1 MFCVL
6 KFSFKYCH
14 YFVRGLYCR
23 ILHMKEYSHENIISY
38 LTNLQKVNNE
48 LILLSYMIVSTS
60 C

>member
-1 MFCVL
+1 
-6 KFSFKYCH
+6 
-14 YFVRGLYCR
+14 
-23 ILHMKEYSHENIISY
+23 MKEYSHENIISY